1 MRQIATSV
9 VIDRPVDVVFS
20 FVAEAAN
27 SSKWASG
34 GPQFEKVSDGP
45 IGVGTV
51 YRYSGTFMG
60 RRVDGTRTYSAYE
73 PNRLI
78 AHQNTGLGP
87 IPVNERFLFETV
99 AGGTKLDLIVEWG
112 RLSGMWPLLEP
123 FIAAFLRRMTPGELA
138 RLKHALEASTNGT

>member
-9 VIDRPVDVVFS
+9 VIESPVAVVFS

-27 SSKWASG
+27 SNRWASG
-34 GPQFEKVSDGP
+34 GPQFEKVTDGP

-51 YRYSGTFMG
+51 YRYRGTFMG
-60 RRVDGTRTYSAYE
+60 RRVHGTRTYSAYE

-78 AHQNTGLGP
+78 AHENTGLGP
-87 IPVNERFLFETV
+87 VPVKEQFFFETV
-99 AGGTKLDLIVEWG
+99 AGGTKVGLITEWG
-112 RLSGMWPLLEP
+112 RLPGVWPLLEP

-138 RLKHALEASTNGT
+138 RLKHAVEALPNGA